1 MILQSLHAL
10 HDRLSAAPEYRLP
23 TPGFSL
29 QKITF
34 KVVLHPDG
42 RLFGIE
48 DARVINDGTPR
59 PQQCLVPGGTKPS
72 GSGLNPC
79 FLWDNAA
86 YMLGFAHD
94 EGKRQRARDAFD
106 AFRTRHVSLRSEVA
120 CPAFNAVCA
129 FLTTWDPSKAE
140 SYPALIEAA
149 QTGFGVFQLV
159 GETSWVHEDPKIVA
173 WWLAHSAAESGS
185 TSLGQCLITGN
196 EAPLARLHDK
206 VKGLVGGQG
215 AGSSLVGFNE
225 EAFESYGKVQSFN
238 APVSEVAATRYM
250 AALNAMLDG
259 PKRDKHRMT
268 LGDMTVVFW
277 TDGPSATEDIFARFA
292 QMGSAYR
299 DTTDPQDEG
308 VRARLEAF
316 LRALRVGREAYGELE
331 ADPDHTRFYLLGL
344 SPNAGRVAVRLFH
357 SDSLGVLLEN
367 LRCHHRD
374 IALERR
380 PSTGERRSEPEFP
393 PLWLLLAQTART
405 KEDIPPLL
413 AGPLLRAML
422 SGAPYPEALYSA
434 VVRRIR
440 ADRQID
446 YLRSCVLKGY
456 LNRNLHMEVSM
467 SLDTE
472 RPEPAYRL
480 GRLFAALEK
489 TQKDALGEGLGKTI
503 RDTYYGAASATP
515 RTVFPRLL
523 RVYQHHL
530 GKLEGGRR
538 VNRERLVQEILA
550 PLDVLPAHLGLAEQ
564 GLFALGYYHQTMAFY
579 SRRSEGAVD
588 TTT

>member
-1 MILQSLHAL
+1 MGARGALRCLPGRAAWRARSGPHAPRCRLQAGSRGIGHREQPRHALLCTAEVLRGSHARWCHRRAAAGLRWREFVVILQSLHAL

-393 PLWLLLAQTART
+393 PS
-405 KEDIPPLL
+405 
-413 AGPLLRAML
+413 GCCSLR
-422 SGAPYPEALYSA
+422 
-434 VVRRIR
+434 
-440 ADRQID
+440 
-446 YLRSCVLKGY
+446 
-456 LNRNLHMEVSM
+456 
-467 SLDTE
+467 
-472 RPEPAYRL
+472 RL
-480 GRLFAALEK
+480 GRRR
-489 TQKDALGEGLGKTI
+489 TSRHSSRG
-503 RDTYYGAASATP
+503 RCSAP
-515 RTVFPRLL
+515 C
-523 RVYQHHL
+523 
-530 GKLEGGRR
+530 
-538 VNRERLVQEILA
+538 
-550 PLDVLPAHLGLAEQ
+550 
-564 GLFALGYYHQTMAFY
+564 
-579 SRRSEGAVD
+579 
-588 TTT
+588 